1 MTIPINLSSRS
12 RWPHSLR
19 CRSAAARIVGSSPTG
34 GIDFCHECC
43 VLSGTG
49 LCDELIT
56 RPEESYRLCCVVV
69 CDLETSIMRRP
80 WPNGGLSSNEKKN
93 HKSHVQ

>member
-49 LCDELIT
+49 PYNGPITPPDESRNLKDEET
-56 RPEESYRLCCVVV
+56 RPTRALK
-69 CDLETSIMRRP
+69 P
-80 WPNGGLSSNEKKN
+80 WKTR
-93 HKSHVQ
+93 